1 MAYFDFLIDKDNG
14 KPNPDI
20 EYIYLL
26 DEVWI
31 PNKLGGVPIIK
42 GTIVTNV
49 KQLDNRS
56 YEFINKE
63 TGEILGTNYAW
74 SLAENT
80 PENILK
86 IEKYNQEFKKFK
98 EYEKQINKLRN
109 EIVTLK
115 PN

>member
-14 KPNPDI
+14 KPNPDL

-26 DEVWI
+26 DMVWI
-31 PNKLGGVPIIK
+31 PNQLGDVPIKK

-49 KQLDNRS
+49 KQLDNGS

-63 TGEILGTNYAW
+63 TGEILETNYAW